1 MPLYELFSDQDLNNV
16 EATLQSLILL
26 DPGSMADP
34 LNTTAFAYEVDPA
47 TDTDQR
53 P

>member
-1 MPLYELFSDQDLNNV
+1 MLLYELFSDQDLNNV

-34 LNTTAFAYEVDPA
+34 LSCMSVFLFIES
-47 TDTDQR
+47 
-53 P
+53 